1 MKMSQRFRDKYVEDS
16 RFSFY
21 FSCLHSTFFFPRTK
35 AALNLSP
42 PMRQNNVTMKSRK
55 QRASLWIKWN
65 GSFSSALLCRSI
77 SGSSCCA
84 FKYTLRSRRFHA
96 IMLICGAFLAPFHY
110 QFLIVFLSFPISV
123 RPLQAFLLL
132 GSGGAARPA
141 AAGRWPILRPQVRRA
156 VAIQKSVFVL
166 SSVLTCED
174 VYRAKASCCVC
185 KIMDSHLMAW
195 IRSRES
201 VFFFPF

>member
-1 MKMSQRFRDKYVEDS
+1 MLKTAT
-16 RFSFY
+16 FSFIFLAY
-21 FSCLHSTFFFPRTK
+21 IRPFFSQK
-35 AALNLSP
+35 NLSP
-42 PMRQNNVTMKSRK
+42 PMRQNNVTIKTRK

-84 FKYTLRSRRFHA
+84 FKYTLRSLRFHA

-141 AAGRWPILRPQVRRA
+141 AAGRWPILRPQVRRT
-156 VAIQKSVFVL
+156 VAIKKSFFLFFHQCWHVRMYVVQKHHAAF
-166 SSVLTCED
+166 
-174 VYRAKASCCVC
+174 AK
-185 KIMDSHLMAW
+185 
-195 IRSRES
+195 
-201 VFFFPF
+201 